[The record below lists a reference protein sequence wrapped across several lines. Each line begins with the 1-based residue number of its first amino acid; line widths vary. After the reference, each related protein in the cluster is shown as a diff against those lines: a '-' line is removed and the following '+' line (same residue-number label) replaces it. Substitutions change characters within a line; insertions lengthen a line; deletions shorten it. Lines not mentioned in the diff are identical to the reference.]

1 VPRTLHPLSVFH
13 ALADPTR
20 RAILVLLAHDER
32 PVLEMSAPFRMS
44 QPAISQHL
52 RILRRAGLVSSRP
65 AGRRRLY
72 RIEAA
77 PLQEIIDWAEQFRHL
92 LDHAGHA
99 WAIGGSG
106 TVGAPHSRRKQN
118 ESSTKEEG

>member
-1 VPRTLHPLSVFH
+1 
-13 ALADPTR
+13 
-20 RAILVLLAHDER
+20 
-32 PVLEMSAPFRMS
+32 MS

-77 PLQEIIDWAEQFRHL
+77 PLREMLDWAEQFRHL
-92 LDHAGHA
+92 LDPSGHA
-99 WAIGGSG
+99 WAIGASS
-106 TVGAPHSRRKQN
+106 TAAAPHSRKKHDD
-118 ESSTKEEG
+118 SSPREET

>member
-1 VPRTLHPLSVFH
+1 MPRSLHPRSVFH

-32 PVLEMSAPFRMS
+32 PVLEMAAPFRMS

-65 AGRRRLY
+65 AGSRRLY
-72 RIEAA
+72 RIQPA
-77 PLQEIIDWAEQFRHL
+77 PLREMLEWAEQFRHL
-92 LDHAGHA
+92 LDPAGHA
-99 WAIGGSG
+99 WAFGASS
-106 TVGAPHSRRKQN
+106 TAAAPHSRKKQN
-118 ESSTKEEG
+118 ESSAP